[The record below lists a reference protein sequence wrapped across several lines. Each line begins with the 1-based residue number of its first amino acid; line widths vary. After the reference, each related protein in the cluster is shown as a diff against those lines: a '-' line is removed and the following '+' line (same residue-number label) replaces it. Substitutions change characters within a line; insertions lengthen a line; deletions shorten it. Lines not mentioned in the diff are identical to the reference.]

1 MLVSD
6 HSLYS
11 NHNHHNN
18 HRLSAT
24 TAVNRHHKPHRNL
37 NKLNRYSLNFSN
49 STTSNHTLNSVPD
62 RNVIKLVCNNASIN
76 NGISAEEVVLFEEG
90 GRKRKVLCEVEVVS
104 WRERRVKSEV
114 VVDADV
120 DSVWNALTDYERLAD
135 FIPNLIFSAR
145 IPCAHPG
152 RIWLEQR
159 GLQRALYWHIEARV
173 VLDLQEI
180 INSANGRE
188 LHFSM
193 VDGDFKKFEGKWSVK
208 SGRRSSTTI
217 LSYEV
222 NVIPNFNLPAIF
234 MERIIRS
241 DLPVNLQAI
250 ARRSERNFEGNEN
263 TCTEVRSATQSIAST
278 TIDIDGT
285 IDKNIPTVASKQTV
299 EVNNNWGVF
308 GKTCQIDSPC
318 KVDEVHLRRFDGL
331 LENGGVHRCVFASIT
346 VKAPVREVWNVLT
359 SYETLPEIVPNLAI
373 SKVLAR
379 ENNKVRILQEG
390 CKGLLYMVLH
400 ARVVL
405 DLCEYLEQEISFEQV
420 EGDFDS
426 FKGRWLL
433 EQLGNHHTLLKYSV
447 ESKMHAGSLLSEA
460 IMEEVIYEDLP
471 SNLCAIRDYIEKN
484 EAKTYVEACNNAL
497 HTQDD
502 DTRSSIKHTNDE
514 DPSKQSSKGNEENL
528 SRRRH
533 RVVGLH
539 KDMEVLKT
547 ELLKFISEHGQ
558 EGFMPMR
565 SQLRKHGRFDMEKAI
580 SRRGGFRKFASLM
593 NLSLAYKDPKPK
605 GYWDHLENLKEEISR
620 FQKSWG
626 MDPAYMPSRK
636 SFERGGRYD
645 IARALEKWG
654 GLHEVSRLLSLKVRH
669 PNRMRNNANDGEKAP
684 SKPDVSQDTEKWMGV
699 GVISKNDRN
708 HERFAIQTPDVDGAY
723 EKGKDGEA
731 NREHPMPSLAINGFS
746 FRDAMSGDKV
756 KQCFKESVAGKRQY
770 GYISSALSRK
780 RSRQERSPDVVESEH
795 LGIKHKSDHVSFPDL
810 NNSIHTLESGSGVNT
825 MEELV
830 NHVGEDGEIKDNDGG
845 GPIENDG
852 GVCRYCSI
860 RGWIVGFG
868 TG

>member
-1 MLVSD
+1 MQNPPESQ
-6 HSLYS
+6 SEQQ
-11 NHNHHNN
+11 
-18 HRLSAT
+18 RC
-24 TAVNRHHKPHRNL
+24 RC
-37 NKLNRYSLNFSN
+37 
-49 STTSNHTLNSVPD
+49 
-62 RNVIKLVCNNASIN
+62 VCKNAMNGTI
-76 NGISAEEVVLFEEG
+76 NGISAEEVVLYEEG
-90 GRKRKVLCEVEVVS
+90 GKKRKVKCEVEVIS

-114 VVDADV
+114 EVDADV

-135 FIPNLIFSAR
+135 FIPNLIFSTR
-145 IPCAHPG
+145 IPCSQPG

-173 VLDLQEI
+173 VLDLQEFP
-180 INSANGRE
+180 NSANGHE

-193 VDGDFKKFEGKWSVK
+193 VDGDFKKFEGKWCVK
-208 SGRRSSTTI
+208 SGRRSSSAI

-241 DLPVNLQAI
+241 DLPVNLQAL
-250 ARRSERNFEGNEN
+250 ARRSERRFEGNEN
-263 TCTEVRSATQSIAST
+263 TSTEAHSATLSVAST
-278 TIDIDGT
+278 TIDIDGSRE
-285 IDKNIPTVASKQTV
+285 KNMERQPNSSFSPLSKSTA
-299 EVNNNWGVF
+299 EVNNWGVF
-308 GKTCQIDSPC
+308 GKTCDLDSPC
-318 KVDEVHLRRFDGL
+318 KADEIHLRRFDGL
-331 LENGGVHRCVFASIT
+331 LENGGVHRCVVASIT

-359 SYETLPEIVPNLAI
+359 SYENLPEIVPNLAI
-373 SKVLAR
+373 CKILAR

-405 DLCEYLEQEISFEQV
+405 DLCEHLEQEITFEQV

-447 ESKMHAGSLLSEA
+447 ESKMHQGSLLSEA

-471 SNLCAIRDYIEKN
+471 SNLCAIRDYIEKK
-484 EAKTYVEACNNAL
+484 EAESSVEECNDVL
-497 HTQDD
+497 DMG
-502 DTRSSIKHTNDE
+502 DE
-514 DPSKQSSKGNEENL
+514 DIRSNVRYTSDLVTIEYPSKYSSKGNAKIP
-528 SRRRH
+528 SRQRH
-533 RVVGLH
+533 RVIGLH
-539 KDMEVLKT
+539 KDIEVLKS

-605 GYWDHLENLKEEISR
+605 GYWDQLENLKEEISR

-626 MDPAYMPSRK
+626 MDPAFMPSRK

-669 PNRMRNNANDGEKAP
+669 PNRMRNNVNDADKAP
-684 SKPDVSQDTEKWMGV
+684 SKHDVSQDREKWLV
-699 GVISKNDRN
+699 KL
-708 HERFAIQTPDVDGAY
+708 
-723 EKGKDGEA
+723 KD
-731 NREHPMPSLAINGFS
+731 LDINW
-746 FRDAMSGDKV
+746 
-756 KQCFKESVAGKRQY
+756 
-770 GYISSALSRK
+770 
-780 RSRQERSPDVVESEH
+780 VE
-795 LGIKHKSDHVSFPDL
+795 
-810 NNSIHTLESGSGVNT
+810 
-825 MEELV
+825 
-830 NHVGEDGEIKDNDGG
+830 
-845 GPIENDG
+845 
-852 GVCRYCSI
+852 
-860 RGWIVGFG
+860 
-868 TG
+868 

>member
-6 HSLYS
+6 QSLYS
-11 NHNHHNN
+11 GHRNHH
-18 HRLSAT
+18 LST
-24 TAVNRHHKPHRNL
+24 TVNLHHSSSSKPHRKINQI
-37 NKLNRYSLNFSN
+37 NNINRTTTTTRSFNFSILTSN
-49 STTSNHTLNSVPD
+49 TTTSSYNFSKSI
-62 RNVIKLVCNNASIN
+62 RNNAINGSI
-76 NGISAEEVVLFEEG
+76 NGISAEEVVLYEEG
-90 GRKRKVLCEVEVVS
+90 GRKKRKVKCEVEVVS

-145 IPCAHPG
+145 IPCARPG

-173 VLDLQEI
+173 VLDLQEFP
-180 INSANGRE
+180 NSANGRE

-208 SGRRSSTTI
+208 SGKRSSTAI

-250 ARRSERNFEGNEN
+250 ARRSERNFEGNDNN
-263 TCTEVRSATQSIAST
+263 TCTEVRSATQSVAST
-278 TIDIDGT
+278 TIDIDGSV
-285 IDKNIPTVASKQTV
+285 DKNISTVASKQTI

-405 DLCEYLEQEISFEQV
+405 DLCEYLEQEITFEQV

-471 SNLCAIRDYIEKN
+471 SNMCAIRDYIEKN
-484 EAKTYVEACNNAL
+484 EAQPYVEVCNNAL
-497 HTQDD
+497 HTQDN
-502 DTRSSIKHTNDE
+502 DTRSNNSHTSDDGND
-514 DPSKQSSKGNEENL
+514 DPSKQSSKHNDENP
-528 SRRRH
+528 SRRRD

-539 KDMEVLKT
+539 KDLEVLKT

-669 PNRMRNNANDGEKAP
+669 PNRMRNNTNDGEKAP
-684 SKPDVSQDTEKWMGV
+684 SKPDVSQDTEKWM
-699 GVISKNDRN
+699 
-708 HERFAIQTPDVDGAY
+708 
-723 EKGKDGEA
+723 
-731 NREHPMPSLAINGFS
+731 
-746 FRDAMSGDKV
+746 V
-756 KQCFKESVAGKRQY
+756 K
-770 GYISSALSRK
+770 
-780 RSRQERSPDVVESEH
+780 
-795 LGIKHKSDHVSFPDL
+795 
-810 NNSIHTLESGSGVNT
+810 
-825 MEELV
+825 
-830 NHVGEDGEIKDNDGG
+830 IKDLDINWV
-845 GPIENDG
+845 E
-852 GVCRYCSI
+852 
-860 RGWIVGFG
+860 
-868 TG
+868 